1 MYYNLLNLNIL
12 FINFTYIYFFFKI
25 LSKII
30 QVSSQ
35 NLQNFYLIM
44 SKYVVLYTYR
54 MINCVQSSMEVYFP
68 TRAPLKPIMMC
79 LLMYNQIGFLPYS
92 CTAEVAHGA
101 AHKKAWSLNLLHA
114 FLFFINP
121 ATKNPIINQKFS
133 IFTAIVFFQQ
143 THKINYQSRYA
154 CTSYIRLRMIS
165 ATIGS

>member
-1 MYYNLLNLNIL
+1 MFYLNPALICCSLTLLQFLYPVCCLVHKKLNAQ
-12 FINFTYIYFFFKI
+12 TYHRTQRTPKIISVLLLSYVSFQYVLQPFKSKYLIYQFYVYIFFFKI

-68 TRAPLKPIMMC
+68 TRAPLKPKMMC

-92 CTAEVAHGA
+92 RTAEAAHGA
-101 AHKKAWSLNLLHA
+101 AHKKSMK
-114 FLFFINP
+114 P
-121 ATKNPIINQKFS
+121 
-133 IFTAIVFFQQ
+133 
-143 THKINYQSRYA
+143 
-154 CTSYIRLRMIS
+154 
-165 ATIGS
+165 

>member
-54 MINCVQSSMEVYFP
+54 MINCVQSSMEVFFP
-68 TRAPLKPIMMC
+68 TRAPLKWRMGLRI
-79 LLMYNQIGFLPYS
+79 
-92 CTAEVAHGA
+92 
-101 AHKKAWSLNLLHA
+101 KKAWSLNLLHA
-114 FLFFINP
+114 FFVFYQSSN
-121 ATKNPIINQKFS
+121 KKSYNQPKILNFYCNC
-133 IFTAIVFFQQ
+133 FFQQ

-165 ATIGS
+165 ATIRS

>member
-54 MINCVQSSMEVYFP
+54 MINCVQSSMEVFFP

-92 CTAEVAHGA
+92 C
-101 AHKKAWSLNLLHA
+101 
-114 FLFFINP
+114 NP

-133 IFTAIVFFQQ
+133 IFTAIVFS
-143 THKINYQSRYA
+143 SRH
-154 CTSYIRLRMIS
+154 IK
-165 ATIGS
+165 